1 MAEEPVHRRLRVVAN
16 DESSV
21 LEPDRTRGAVLRV
34 QSELRPLPSWTDL
47 ALVLGVCIPFW
58 AGLTWLVSAWL

>member
-1 MAEEPVHRRLRVVAN
+1 MAEQPTHRQLHLVRSEDPSGLRVP
-16 DESSV
+16 DEF
-21 LEPDRTRGAVLRV
+21 
-34 QSELRPLPSWTDL
+34 RPILAWTDL